1 MENNSD
7 IDINQSVRDTE
18 GDREMEM
25 NVAADVDRIFDR
37 RVEQDYLDEN
47 TTKKV
52 LTNLVKK
59 MKDPLNLEAVNL
71 RNVDRKKVKEKTQ
84 AVNQVL
90 SRIHRGSITKV
101 NLLILVG
108 ANVVAELLGKKR
120 SKHKNNNKIPWW
132 KRRIQTSILKLR
144 RYVAQL
150 LEWNR
155 GKLLKNRVKADLER

>member
-59 MKDPLNLEAVNL
+59 MKDPLNLAAVNL

-90 SRIHRGSITKV
+90 SRIHTESITKV

-132 KRRIQTSILKLR
+132 KRRIQTSIPKLR

>member
-90 SRIHRGSITKV
+90 SRIHTESITKV

-132 KRRIQTSILKLR
+132 KRRIQTSIPKLR